1 VGFLALA
8 GYFLLTPRV
17 SGMGDGPEFTLGLAT
32 GGLVHPTG
40 YPLFTMTGYAFVQV
54 LHALGAPWPFGA
66 NLWSGVGAAT
76 AVGLLYALALR
87 LAQAG
92 EWGSAGGARL
102 EAAAAAFPAVLLAVN
117 PALLAEA
124 SVAEV
129 NTWSLAWTCA
139 AGLLFTN
146 VMLRLEA
153 TDSDDPTISPG
164 IALGWGLLL
173 GAGLAHHLLSVL
185 VGVPLSIALLF
196 AATRRRALR
205 FAHVAA
211 AVGGALLPLAS
222 YAFVA
227 WRAFHPAPAQWPTV
241 APSLAGVL
249 EHVTGARY
257 RQFLGFFAPAVDQ
270 RPLLERGIYPY
281 LFPGIALLLVAGARA
296 VTTERRILWWG
307 LLSAVLS
314 VMLFVFQY
322 GVPDPPPY
330 FLPAAALGLAP
341 LARLVMEVGSIRA
354 LPVGARVAVG
364 GIVLAGVA
372 SLGVIGVQRALSER
386 VELTRYDREVR
397 AMWAMVPADTVVVF
411 WPADQSV
418 RLQEYQVLEGLNPA
432 AFVSTPD
439 LLLDDIPRA
448 RFKERFGIDPLNGV
462 RVPYLPPGSPGA
474 LEAQRRFVDRVATSI
489 SARTPVPVIL
499 FDPSV
504 PLLRTLRKR

>member
-1 VGFLALA
+1 
-8 GYFLLTPRV
+8 
-17 SGMGDGPEFTLGLAT
+17 
-32 GGLVHPTG
+32 
-40 YPLFTMTGYAFVQV
+40 
-54 LHALGAPWPFGA
+54 
-66 NLWSGVGAAT
+66 
-76 AVGLLYALALR
+76 
-87 LAQAG
+87 
-92 EWGSAGGARL
+92 
-102 EAAAAAFPAVLLAVN
+102 
-117 PALLAEA
+117 
-124 SVAEV
+124 
-129 NTWSLAWTCA
+129 
-139 AGLLFTN
+139 
-146 VMLRLEA
+146 
-153 TDSDDPTISPG
+153 
-164 IALGWGLLL
+164 
-173 GAGLAHHLLSVL
+173 
-185 VGVPLSIALLF
+185 
-196 AATRRRALR
+196 
-205 FAHVAA
+205 
-211 AVGGALLPLAS
+211 
-222 YAFVA
+222 
-227 WRAFHPAPAQWPTV
+227 
-241 APSLAGVL
+241 VL

-418 RLQEYQVLEGLNPA
+418 RLQEYQVLEGLNSA

-504 PLLRTLRKR
+504 PLLRTLPKR